1 MGYIGVQPAKGQY
14 RKLTDISSSFNGV
27 LTSFQLSVPPG
38 GVNYYIIPSSP
49 QQLLISLNNVIKNP
63 GVDYT
68 VIGSQIVFTTAPTAG
83 LSFFGTFLGDVGN
96 GVSASGVDYIATG
109 TGAVT
114 RTTASKLADT
124 VSVKDFGAVGDGTTD
139 DTAAIQ
145 AAINSLPSR
154 GGIVTF
160 PAGKFRTTAKI
171 TVKSYVTLQGAGK
184 FGGTDTYDQ
193 GSTTIYGNHSG
204 TAILSLVGSVSCT
217 ISDLDLQSVSGGPY
231 PQSGLLLG
239 RSTSASAGYHS
250 IKRISVYGSY
260 QVANVYSIASEDN
273 IWEDINLWNYGQS
286 TGKHCFY
293 TSIGNSNTTMTEPL
307 VTSSNLDNVFV
318 RFWFANAHTDANAAC
333 IYLDNAQ
340 GMGSWSFL
348 GGYLTAAAGSYVT
361 IANGYVDGLS
371 ALGPF
376 TFVGVSGERLAAGD
390 PLYAYRLTASSA
402 VELRGLTI
410 MGGRWDLAAG
420 SNHYNI
426 SQSANLTLVAP
437 NIVMQ
442 PPEAFPYALS
452 DIKYSQVK
460 GGIVSVGREY
470 DYTSVT
476 TFGSGWV
483 NAYGA
488 PYAPVGFKINPDGNV
503 IIRGTAYASSTPSST
518 ILTLPVG
525 YRPAADGFYSAW
537 TTGDVIKRI
546 KVDTTGV
553 ISITSPSTSMEV
565 DLSNIQ
571 FKL

>member
-1 MGYIGVQPAKGQY
+1 MTKPRDLAT
-14 RKLTDISSSFNGV
+14 L
-27 LTSFQLSVPPG
+27 G
-38 GVNYYIIPSSP
+38 G
-49 QQLLISLNNVIKNP
+49 
-63 GVDYT
+63 G
-68 VIGSQIVFTTAPTAG
+68 FTQ
-83 LSFFGTFLGDVGN
+83 S
-96 GVSASGVDYIATG
+96 G
-109 TGAVT
+109 TGAT
-114 RTTASKLADT
+114 LRTVENKLKDT
-124 VSVKDFGAVGDGTTD
+124 VSVKDFGAVGDGVTD

-184 FGGTDTYDQ
+184 FGGGVAYDQ
-193 GSTTIYGNHSG
+193 GSTTIYANHSG
-204 TAILSLVGSVSCT
+204 TAILSLVGSISCT
-217 ISDLDLQSVSGGPY
+217 ISDLGLQSVEGGPY

-273 IWEDINLWNYGQS
+273 YWEDINLWNYGQS
-286 TGKHCFY
+286 TGIHCFY
-293 TSIGNSNTTMTEPL
+293 TSIENSNITMTEPL
-307 VTSSNLDNVFV
+307 VTSSNIDNVFV
-318 RFWFANAHTDANAAC
+318 RFFFVNASVDANAAC
-333 IYLDNAQ
+333 IYLDNAE

-390 PLYAYRLTASSA
+390 PLYGYRLTASIA
-402 VELRGLTI
+402 TELRGLTI
-410 MGGRWDLAAG
+410 SGGRWDLLAG

-426 SQSANLTLVAP
+426 SQSANLTLLAP
-437 NIVMQ
+437 SIVMQ

-452 DIKYSQVK
+452 DIKYNQVQ

-470 DYTSVT
+470 NYTPIT

-483 NAYGA
+483 NSYGA
-488 PYAPVGFKINPDGNV
+488 PYAPVSFRINPDGHV
-503 IIRGTAYASSTPSST
+503 ILRGTAYGTPPGT
-518 ILTLPVG
+518 IFTLPVG
-525 YRPAADGFYSAW
+525 YRPAADQFFFAW
-537 TTGDVIKRI
+537 TTGDIIRRVLI
-546 KVDTTGV
+546 TTAGAV
-553 ISITSPSTSMEV
+553 SVLSGTSIMEV

>member
-1 MGYIGVQPAKGQY
+1 MAQHDYNIANQSGQAFRGDLNNALSAIVSQNSGASAPSTTYAYQWWVDTSTTPATLKQRNSSNNAWITIG
-14 RKLTDISSSFNGV
+14 
-27 LTSFQLSVPPG
+27 QLDTTNLG
-38 GVNYYIIPSSP
+38 LIPS
-49 QQLLISLNNVIKNP
+49 
-63 GVDYT
+63 
-68 VIGSQIVFTTAPTAG
+68 GSASIVNADVNASAG
-83 LSFFGTFLGDVGN
+83 IVASKLSFTQ
-96 GVSASGVDYIATG
+96 TG
-109 TGAVT
+109 TGAT
-114 RTTASKLADT
+114 ARTIDSKLKDV
-124 VSVKDFGAVGDGTTD
+124 VSVKDFGAVGDGVTD

-145 AAINSLPSR
+145 AAINSLPAR

-184 FGGTDTYDQ
+184 FGGTGAYDQ
-193 GSTTIYGNHSG
+193 GCTTIYGNHSG
-204 TAILSLVGSVSCT
+204 TAILSLVGSISCT

-273 IWEDINLWNYGQS
+273 YWEDINLWNYGQS

-293 TSIGNSNTTMTEPL
+293 TSIGNSNATMTEPL

-318 RFWFANAHTDANAAC
+318 RFWFANSHTDANAAC

-340 GMGSWSFL
+340 GMGSWSFF
-348 GGYLTAAAGSYVT
+348 GGYLTANAGSYVT

-376 TFVGVSGERLAAGD
+376 TFVGVSGERLAGGD

-410 MGGRWDLAAG
+410 TGGRWDLVAG

-442 PPEAFPYALS
+442 PTETFVYALS
-452 DIKYSQVK
+452 DIKYNQVK

-470 DYTSVT
+470 EYTSVT
-476 TFGSGWV
+476 TFGSGWL

-488 PYAPVGFKINPDGNV
+488 PYAPVGFRINPDGHV
-503 IIRGTAYASSTPSST
+503 ILRGTAYGTPTGT
-518 ILTLPVG
+518 IFTLPVG
-525 YRPAADGFYSAW
+525 YRPAANQFFSAW
-537 TTGDVIKRI
+537 TTGDVIRRI
-546 KVDTTGV
+546 LITTAGV
-553 ISITSPSTSMEV
+553 VSIASGSTLMEV

>member
-1 MGYIGVQPAKGQY
+1 MTYKI
-14 RKLTDISSSFNGV
+14 TH
-27 LTSFQLSVPPG
+27 
-38 GVNYYIIPSSP
+38 
-49 QQLLISLNNVIKNP
+49 KNS
-63 GVDYT
+63 T
-68 VIGSQIVFTTAPTAG
+68 VSGTPPTAG
-83 LSFFGTFLGDVGN
+83 DLDIGELAINAADAELYTKDTN
-96 GVSASGVDYIATG
+96 GVVRTLSANTFTQAG
-109 TGAVT
+109 TGAVQ
-114 RTTASKLADT
+114 RTVESKLQDV
-124 VSVKDFGAVGDGTTD
+124 VSVLDFIPQSEHAAIKAGTSSY
-139 DTAAIQ
+139 DTTSAIQ
-145 AAINSLPSR
+145 AAINSLPAR

-184 FGGTDTYDQ
+184 FGGTSAYDQ

-204 TAILSLVGSVSCT
+204 TAILSLVGSISCT
-217 ISDLDLQSVSGGPY
+217 ISDLCLQSVEGGPY

-273 IWEDINLWNYGQS
+273 YWEDINLWNYGQS
-286 TGKHCFY
+286 TGIHCFY
-293 TSIGNSNTTMTEPL
+293 TSIGNSNATMTEPL
-307 VTSSNLDNVFV
+307 VTSSNIDNVFV
-318 RFWFANAHTDANAAC
+318 RFFFVNSSENANAAC
-333 IYLDNAQ
+333 IYLDNAE

-410 MGGRWDLAAG
+410 TGGRWDLVAG
-420 SNHYNI
+420 SSHYNI

-452 DIKYSQVK
+452 DIKYNQVK

-470 DYTSVT
+470 EYTSVS
-476 TFGSGWV
+476 TFGSGWS

-488 PYAPVGFKINPDGNV
+488 PYAPVGFRINPDGHV
-503 IIRGTAYASSTPSST
+503 IIRGTAYGNPATSVF
-518 ILTLPVG
+518 TLPVG
-525 YRPAADGFYSAW
+525 YRPAANQFFSAW
-537 TTGDVIKRI
+537 TTGDIIRRVLI
-546 KVDTTGV
+546 TTNGAV
-553 ISITSPSTSMEV
+553 SVLSGSSNMEV
-565 DLSNIQ
+565 DLSGIQ